1 MIITTQHHNQPLPTE
16 IKVERFDMAINFYA
30 IVNINNNPHLI
41 CYDYNPIWNSWYPF
55 YDDINKTPI
64 FKKSTSSTYKQLI
77 DECNKLLNIDLE
89 NKVSLAKNRFKELV
103 CNDEIKLDKLDN
115 FIVYELKYSKSTK
128 VYTLYKLFN
137 YVITDIENLDGLLN
151 PKALKCKTFNLRQQN
166 FQNLISNAEYIIK
179 QENLERFCIN

>member
-1 MIITTQHHNQPLPTE
+1 M
-16 IKVERFDMAINFYA
+16 
-30 IVNINNNPHLI
+30 
-41 CYDYNPIWNSWYPF
+41 
-55 YDDINKTPI
+55 
-64 FKKSTSSTYKQLI
+64 I
-77 DECNKLLNIDLE
+77 DECNKLLNINLE

-179 QENLERFCIN
+179 QENLKRFCIN